1 MRRTTR
7 AAHQQTR
14 SKETAVRLLQ
24 AAESVLEKHGVEGAS
39 VPEIARRAGV
49 SPASIYR
56 RFVDKDGLL
65 REVFERF
72 FERAIQAN
80 DQALEPARWRATT
93 LAESV
98 CALVKGMV
106 AAY

>member
-24 AAESVLEKHGVEGAS
+24 AAEDVLEKRGLKGAS

-65 REVFERF
+65 REVLEQF
-72 FERAIQAN
+72 FERALQAN
-80 DQALEPARWRATT
+80 EVALDPDCWRAGS
-93 LAESV
+93 LEKSV
-98 CALVKGMV
+98 SALVAGM
-106 AAY
+106 